1 MDKKVIR
8 YNDTKNLLEG
18 DEFTKVYV
26 HTDKLIFATST
37 LLPGQKACLDK
48 GHIGADEICYVIEG
62 QVAIH
67 LTGLDEVHELGKGDC
82 ILIPDGE
89 PHYTVN
95 IGDIKSVTAWACA
108 PHL

>member
-1 MDKKVIR
+1 MNNKVVR

-18 DEFTKVYV
+18 DEFTKVYF

-37 LLPGQKACLDK
+37 LLPGQKACLDN
-48 GHIGADEICYVIEG
+48 GHHGADETCYVIEG

-67 LTGLDEVHELGKGDC
+67 LTSLDEVHELAKGDC
-82 ILIPDGE
+82 ILIPEDE

>member
-1 MDKKVIR
+1 MSTKLVR

-18 DEFTKVYV
+18 DEFTKVYF

-48 GHIGADEICYVIEG
+48 GHRGADETCYVIEG
-62 QVAIH
+62 RVAIH
-67 LTGLDEVHELGKGDC
+67 LPDLQEVHELHKGDC
-82 ILIPDGE
+82 ILIPEGE
-89 PHYTVN
+89 AHYTVN
-95 IGDIKSVTAWACA
+95 IGDTMSVTAWACA